1 MKRRMDRREFAA
13 SGLAL
18 VAAALSTQAGP
29 TLPPPLDVAAPR
41 RSPWTPRDL
50 LLAEIPSLMELATV
64 PGLAFAVVEGARV
77 STYVFGTARRELLQA
92 VSESTK
98 FEAASLGKPLF
109 AAAVLRLVDAGALQL
124 DRPLSSYVALP
135 DVTDAGARAIT
146 TRHVLSHTTGL
157 PNWRQAPGP
166 LLPASPPGSRFSY
179 SGEGF
184 FYLQR
189 VIERLVG
196 RPIEQVMRE
205 QVFDPLGMASSSYV
219 WQPAS
224 ADRMATG
231 YDERG
236 TALEVYADIGRKL
249 QPLAEQWHKPMS
261 EWLYADEERATRE
274 AFPSLQPLAQFMM
287 PNVAGSLF
295 TTIADYSRFL
305 AAILAEGGGALAFSP
320 AMRQAMVTSQVALNS
335 RLSWGL
341 GWGLEH
347 DGSAELLW
355 QWGANGSFRN
365 FVLADP
371 PRRRGVV
378 VLTNSAN
385 GPKVYERII
394 SSLTGSD
401 HPAFLWFQV

>member
-1 MKRRMDRREFAA
+1 
-13 SGLAL
+13 
-18 VAAALSTQAGP
+18 
-29 TLPPPLDVAAPR
+29 
-41 RSPWTPRDL
+41 
-50 LLAEIPSLMELATV
+50 MELATV
-64 PGLAFAVVEGARV
+64 PGLAFAVVEGTRV
-77 STYVFGTARRELLQA
+77 STYVFGTARRELLEA
-92 VSESTK
+92 VSDSTE
-98 FEAASLGKPLF
+98 FEAASLGKPVF
-109 AAAVLRLVDAGALQL
+109 AAAVLRLVDAGALEL
-124 DRPLSSYVALP
+124 DRPLSSYVAFP
-135 DVTDAGARAIT
+135 DVADPGARAIT
-146 TRHVLSHTTGL
+146 ARHVLSHTTGL

-166 LLPASPPGSRFSY
+166 LLPASAPGSRFSY
-179 SGEGF
+179 SGEGM

-189 VIERLVG
+189 VIEQLLS
-196 RPIEQVMRE
+196 RPIEHVMRE
-205 QVFDPLGMASSSYV
+205 QVFDPLGMAASSYV
-219 WQPAS
+219 WQPGF
-224 ADRMATG
+224 ADRMASG

-236 TALEVYADIGRKL
+236 IALEVYADIGRKL
-249 QPLAEQWHKPMS
+249 QPLADQWHKPIS
-261 EWLYADEERATRE
+261 EWLYADEERATRA

-295 TTIADYSRFL
+295 TTITDYARFL
-305 AAILAEGGGALAFSP
+305 SAILADGAGALAFSP
-320 AMRQAMVTSQVALNS
+320 ATRRAMVTPQVALNS

-347 DGSAELLW
+347 DGPDELLW

-371 PRRRGVV
+371 QRHRGVV